1 MNNCFLYVNNSYV
14 ENDLSVPFRCTVC
27 SFGVN
32 GTFLIPRRFAER
44 KEGSGKKKGMKPT
57 YARQSFH

>member
-27 SFGVN
+27 NFGVN
-32 GTFLIPRRFAER
+32 STFFYPASFCRKKEAE
-44 KEGSGKKKGMKPT
+44 KKGMKPT